1 MLKLKRVDLPSKP
14 QLGHARPRA
23 LIVPHD
29 RETVDFSLISRGS
42 IPALKS
48 PVFRSPSLS
57 LSLSTQRLL
66 LCWRFAAAGRDLDSI
81 IRILGRFERGRVSD
95 SFLAR
100 WLHCPFSVAS
110 FISALSGPTLVS

>member
-1 MLKLKRVDLPSKP
+1 MLKLKRVDLPSTL

-48 PVFRSPSLS
+48 PVFRSIPRSLNS
-57 LSLSTQRLL
+57 KAVIVLEVCGGGMGFRLNYSNP
-66 LCWRFAAAGRDLDSI
+66 REI
-81 IRILGRFERGRVSD
+81 
-95 SFLAR
+95 
-100 WLHCPFSVAS
+100 
-110 FISALSGPTLVS
+110 

>member
-1 MLKLKRVDLPSKP
+1 MPSTL
-14 QLGHARPRA
+14 QLGRTPRRA

-48 PVFRSPSLS
+48 RVFRSLP

-66 LCWRFAAAGRDLDSI
+66 LCWRFAAAGRGGMGFRLNYSNPREI
-81 IRILGRFERGRVSD
+81 
-95 SFLAR
+95 
-100 WLHCPFSVAS
+100 
-110 FISALSGPTLVS
+110 

>member
-1 MLKLKRVDLPSKP
+1 MLKLKRVDLPSKL
-14 QLGHARPRA
+14 QLGHAPPRA

-57 LSLSTQRLL
+57 QLKGCYCVGGLR
-66 LCWRFAAAGRDLDSI
+66 RRRDGI
-81 IRILGRFERGRVSD
+81 
-95 SFLAR
+95 
-100 WLHCPFSVAS
+100 
-110 FISALSGPTLVS
+110 